1 MAKKLSRGRQK
12 VALKTIESMEDR
24 LVTFSKRRSGLY
36 KKASEISTLCG
47 VEVGILVF
55 SPSGNAFTFGVPN
68 LQQVAARLLQPRTTT
83 SDDPIQADGNNAA
96 AAVVQNNNINIAVME
111 EMNAS
116 YNELSSQLYRLRKE
130 AAVLAR
136 RKREIQELCWWEVDI
151 EDLNKKEVDQL
162 TATMEELKRTADER
176 LRNMINTA
184 GAVAPP
190 VAAASSSSSSS
201 PDPGSPSDSMMSIG
215 SSQSSPSNDD
225 DDDHNIP
232 PTPIS
237 TTGAGTSKAVPD
249 HEEMAQE

>member
-12 VALKTIESMEDR
+12 VELKTIVSMEDR

-47 VEVGILVF
+47 VEIGILVF

-68 LQQVAARLLQPRTTT
+68 LQQVAARLLQLRTTT

-96 AAVVQNNNINIAVME
+96 AAVVQNNNIINIAVME

-116 YNELSSQLYRLRKE
+116 YNELSSRLYRLRKE
-130 AAVLAR
+130 AEVLAR

-176 LRNMINTA
+176 LRNMVNTA
-184 GAVAPP
+184 AAPP
-190 VAAASSSSSSS
+190 ASSSSSSS

-215 SSQSSPSNDD
+215 SSQSSSSNDD
-225 DDDHNIP
+225 DDDDNIP